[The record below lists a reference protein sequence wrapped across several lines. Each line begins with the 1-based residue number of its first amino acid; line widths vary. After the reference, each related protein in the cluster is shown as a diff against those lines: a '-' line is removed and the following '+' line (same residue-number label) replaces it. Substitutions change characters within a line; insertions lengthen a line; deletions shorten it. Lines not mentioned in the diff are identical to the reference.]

1 MLTPTPSA
9 PHAPSLIETRKLSR
23 LDQSGR
29 TPLLHSTDFTLR
41 GGDKVAI
48 TGPSGSGK
56 SVFLRTL
63 ALLEAPDSGEVLWR
77 NQVVTSALI
86 PAYRSRISY
95 IAQRPALIE
104 GSVEDNLRFPYS
116 LKIFKEQTFDI
127 EQAVRMLHQAGK
139 PQSFMS
145 KMAGDLSGG
154 ESQVVSLIRAM
165 QLDPQVLLLDEPTA
179 ALDPQSSGAVES
191 LVNTWLASD
200 PLGARAFIWVS
211 HDPEQ
216 AQRMSNIRL
225 EMHAGSLS
233 RMAGQ

>member
-1 MLTPTPSA
+1 VRPLTPSA
-9 PHAPSLIETRKLSR
+9 TLAPLLIETRKLSR
-23 LDQSGR
+23 LGQSDQN
-29 TPLLHSTDFTLR
+29 PLLHATDFILR

-77 NQVVTSALI
+77 DQVVTSALV
-86 PAYRSRISY
+86 PRYRSRISY

-104 GSVEDNLRFPYS
+104 GSVEDNLRFPFS
-116 LKIFKEQTFDI
+116 LTVFKGQTFDI
-127 EQAVRMLHQAGK
+127 EQAVRMLRQAGK
-139 PQSFMS
+139 PLSFMS

-154 ESQVVSLIRAM
+154 ESQVVALIRAL

-179 ALDPQSSGAVES
+179 ALDPQSARDVEG
-191 LVNTWLASD
+191 LVDTWLAS
-200 PLGARAFIWVS
+200 GSVEERACIWVS

-216 AQRMSNIRL
+216 ARRMSNMRF
-225 EMHAGSLS
+225 EMLAGSLS

>member
-1 MLTPTPSA
+1 MPTPSSSA
-9 PHAPSLIETRKLSR
+9 SHAPPLIETRKLSR
-23 LDQSGR
+23 LDQTGR
-29 TPLLHSTDFTLR
+29 SPLLHSTDFILR
-41 GGDKVAI
+41 SGDKVAI

-63 ALLEAPDSGEVLWR
+63 ALLEAPDSGEVLWNDR
-77 NQVVTSALI
+77 VVTSTLI
-86 PAYRSRISY
+86 PRYRSCVSY

-116 LKIFKEQTFDI
+116 LKIFKDRKFDF
-127 EQAVRMLHQAGK
+127 ERASHMLDQAGK
-139 PQSFMS
+139 PQRFMN

-154 ESQVVSLIRAM
+154 ESQVVALIRAL

-179 ALDPQSSGAVES
+179 ALDPQSARDVES
-191 LVNTWLASD
+191 LVNTWFAAG
-200 PLGARAFIWVS
+200 PFAMRACIWVS

-216 AQRMSNIRL
+216 ARRMSDVRF

-233 RMAGQ
+233 RMAG